1 MTLSGKDYR
10 DLLAWQRA
18 MDLVELVYR
27 ATAGFPSEERYGLTS
42 QLRRAAVSIPS
53 NIAEGQSRRSS
64 RDFAH
69 FLTIAQGSRAELE
82 TQTLIAERLDLLGPG
97 RSTPTLEA
105 AAEVGRLIHGLVSSL
120 DRA

>member
-1 MTLSGKDYR
+1 MKLSGKDYR

-27 ATAGFPSEERYGLTS
+27 ATACFPTEERYGLMS
-42 QLRRAAVSIPS
+42 QMRRAAVSIPS
-53 NIAEGQSRRSS
+53 NIAEGQSRKSS

-82 TQTLIAERLDLLGPG
+82 TQTLVAERMDLFKTD
-97 RSTPTLEA
+97 RSTPILEA
-105 AAEVGRLIHGLVSSL
+105 AAEVGRLIHGLVNSL
-120 DRA
+120 DRV